1 MEQNVFCSFYRNT
14 VLSYPKNIQNRFC
27 KRLVDKNIITNDE
40 ASEKFESV
48 LFVPKKQDTEVTIG
62 QLAEDI
68 TYAYVFEELEF
79 TKLYKYSIPLMYEYK
94 TDTDNINKIIDNL
107 SKTLSVLEFKTDKT
121 FVPEYDIADELSKA
135 TPLYMKD
142 GSNYCIKFVIQQDFI
157 TAEFDTIDYRYPII
171 IYINTEEKLLDIRF
185 DGLKYKLEGQSPIEW
200 FNKIYKDCASWI
212 EEKLNVTIF
221 KCDNCNMYESIKADK
236 TGKVKICR
244 QMMTL
249 ATGGSADLK
258 AADNEDNPTLPFVDE
273 IRELINENAALFE
286 KSSEIKALLTKY
298 IDDKEDTADYPYIYI
313 KCINEIAS
321 QNFLVKI
328 TSSYVCGNMT
338 LQYLSGSN
346 NKMGMERM
354 NYVIGFLKK
363 IDAITKGES
372 IS

>member
-1 MEQNVFCSFYRNT
+1 MEQNVFCSFYKNT

-27 KRLVDKNIITNDE
+27 KRLVDRNIITNDE
-40 ASEKFESV
+40 TSEKIENVFY
-48 LFVPKKQDTEVTIG
+48 VPQKQDTDVTIG
-62 QLAEDI
+62 QLAENI

-79 TKLYKYSIPLMYEYK
+79 TKLYKYSIPLMFEHK
-94 TDTDNINKIIDNL
+94 SDRDNIDSIIENL
-107 SKTLSVLEFKTDKT
+107 SNTASIVEFKTEKS
-121 FVPEYDIADELSKA
+121 FVPEYDIADELYNA
-135 TPLYMKD
+135 TPLYMKE
-142 GSNYCIKFVIQQDFI
+142 GSNYCIKFVIQQDFL
-157 TAEFDTIDYRYPII
+157 TDQFETIDYRYPII

-185 DGLKYKLEGQSPIEW
+185 DGLKYKLEGQSTIEW
-200 FNKIYKDCASWI
+200 FNKIYKDCISWI
-212 EEKLNVTIF
+212 EENLKVDIF
-221 KCDNCNMYESIKADK
+221 KCDNCNMYESIKSEK

-273 IRELINENAALFE
+273 IRELINENATLFE
-286 KSSEIKALLTKY
+286 KSPEIKALLTKY